1 MASQFI
7 KPMDLCLLLHPKK
20 ERKPLHQKPY
30 AGPLMNFP
38 DNNNQEKKSGVQL
51 VYISLH
57 N

>member
-1 MASQFI
+1 MS
-7 KPMDLCLLLHPKK
+7 KGRNCLLLHPKK
-20 ERKPLHQKPY
+20 ERERKPLHQKSY

-38 DNNNQEKKSGVQL
+38 DNNNQVKKSGVQL